1 MHQGNMPIRNCL
13 ILLWSVNH
21 LLIDFLHSLENGD
34 EVANT
39 ETKAHCGFKFLLL
52 HRNIRLCYED
62 HRWKM

>member
-1 MHQGNMPIRNCL
+1 
-13 ILLWSVNH
+13 